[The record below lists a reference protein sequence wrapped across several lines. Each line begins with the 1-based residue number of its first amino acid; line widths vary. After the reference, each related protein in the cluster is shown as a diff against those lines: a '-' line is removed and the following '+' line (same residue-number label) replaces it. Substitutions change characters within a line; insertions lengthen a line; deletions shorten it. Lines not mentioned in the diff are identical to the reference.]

1 MEFAMQPGKDTTV
14 REIMMKGP
22 VTLNCADV
30 VDLANDVM
38 SLGRI
43 RHIPIVDSGKVVGV
57 LSQRDLFH
65 SALVTA
71 LGLSPK
77 QRSELLK
84 AISIKE
90 AMSAPVVTIAPET
103 RVAEAARLML
113 EKKIGCLPVVE
124 RGTLVGLLTESDL
137 LRCVAEL

>member
-1 MEFAMQPGKDTTV
+1 MPLSKETTV
-14 REIMMKGP
+14 RELMMKGP
-22 VTLNCADV
+22 VTLKCDDIL
-30 VDLANDVM
+30 DLANDVM

-43 RHIPIVDSGKVVGV
+43 RHLPILDNGKVVGI

-65 SALVTA
+65 SALVAA

-77 QRSELLK
+77 QRKELLK
-84 AISIKE
+84 AISVRE
-90 AMSAPVVTIAPET
+90 VMSAPVVTIAPDS

-113 EKKIGCLPVVE
+113 AKKIGCLPVVE
-124 RGTLVGLLTESDL
+124 QGNLVGLLTESDL